1 MVKSREIFGDL
12 DSGNYSGVL
21 YKNLTLK
28 KKIVAFFASSGD
40 GTIADLCRE
49 LNASIPTVTKLLSE
63 LIDDGFVLDFGKVET
78 GGGRRPNIYGL
89 DPNSGYFAGV
99 EVKRNC
105 LNIALF
111 DFKKNLVKI
120 VEKQPYLLANT
131 PESLDS
137 LCNLINEFIDDLQIE
152 KDKILGI
159 GVNLSGRVNSVTGY
173 SYSYFHFEEEPL
185 SKVLESRIGIK
196 TYLENDTRAMAY
208 GEYDCGIVTG
218 EKNVLFINMSRGVGL
233 GMIIDGRL
241 YYGKSGFSGEFG
253 HIPFFDNEILC
264 HCGKKGCLETEASGL
279 ALENMFI
286 EKLEEGSISSL
297 SEKYKNDEEILLE
310 DILDAAN
317 NEDVLAIEL
326 IAQIGEKMGRGIA
339 SLINIF
345 NPELVIL
352 GGAVSMTGDYVRLPI
367 KSAINKYSLSLV
379 NSDTNLKIS
388 KLGERAGVVGA
399 CLLVRSKLLG
409 LM

>member
-99 EVKRNC
+99 EVKRNSI
-105 LNIALF
+105 NIALF

-120 VEKQPYLLANT
+120 VEKQPYVLANT

-185 SKVLESRIGIK
+185 SKVLESRVGIK
-196 TYLENDTRAMAY
+196 TYLENDTRAMTY

-218 EKNVLFINMSRGVGL
+218 EKNVLFINMSRGIGL
-233 GMIIDGRL
+233 GMVIDGRL

-297 SEKYKNDEEILLE
+297 SERYKNEEEISLE

-409 LM
+409 LL